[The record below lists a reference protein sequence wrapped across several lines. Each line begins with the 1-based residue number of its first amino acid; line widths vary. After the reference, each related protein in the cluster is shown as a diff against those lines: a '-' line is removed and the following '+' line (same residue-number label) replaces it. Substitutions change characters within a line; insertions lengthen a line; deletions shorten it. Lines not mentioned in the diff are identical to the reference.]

1 MASVLK
7 QVLALAV
14 TENCCWEKILGGASY
29 CKTYRVKLSP
39 RKIYTNDVSFLD
51 SGGYAVLKVIDIKLV
66 SQLTDHDIDTV
77 WKRFLADF
85 SIIKGITHPNIL
97 SPIAFTTN
105 YERNA
110 LHVKFPLA
118 LKNLVF
124 FVRSE
129 KRLILQATKFGRFDF
144 LVRKYIYQIAKGL
157 QQLHK
162 NRMTHGH
169 LSLENILVVNDDED
183 VGLSDMYFKRNFEM
197 QKLKDCIYL
206 PQETFHPRGVFKF
219 ASDMYALGLIVLE
232 LLLGDRIS
240 DITKGPICFQADKM
254 KKLLR
259 RVKVDFPKHFL
270 VLIEN
275 LITDKSN
282 ERWTASNVVNHLEEG
297 VLNDSDKFS
306 GGFGDIKTKAE
317 IQAEAKNSQ

>member
-39 RKIYTNDVSFLD
+39 RKIYSNDVSFLD
-51 SGGYAVLKVIDIKLV
+51 SGGYAVLKVIDVKLV
-66 SQLTDHDIDTV
+66 SQLTEHDVDTV

-85 SIIKGITHPNIL
+85 SIIKGINHPNIL

-118 LKNLVF
+118 MKNLVF

-144 LVRKYIYQIAKGL
+144 LVR
-157 QQLHK
+157 
-162 NRMTHGH
+162 NR
-169 LSLENILVVNDDED
+169 E
-183 VGLSDMYFKRNFEM
+183 K
-197 QKLKDCIYL
+197 C
-206 PQETFHPRGVFKF
+206 
-219 ASDMYALGLIVLE
+219 
-232 LLLGDRIS
+232 
-240 DITKGPICFQADKM
+240 
-254 KKLLR
+254 KK
-259 RVKVDFPKHFL
+259 K
-270 VLIEN
+270 
-275 LITDKSN
+275 
-282 ERWTASNVVNHLEEG
+282 
-297 VLNDSDKFS
+297 
-306 GGFGDIKTKAE
+306 
-317 IQAEAKNSQ
+317 